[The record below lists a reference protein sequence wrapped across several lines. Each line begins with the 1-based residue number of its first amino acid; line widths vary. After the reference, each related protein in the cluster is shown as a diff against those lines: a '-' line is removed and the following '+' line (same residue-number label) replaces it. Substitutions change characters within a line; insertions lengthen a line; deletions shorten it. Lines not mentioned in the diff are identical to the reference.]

1 MAISYVSSAVSV
13 QNTSATT
20 ITATVPSV
28 ANGDLMLMIVGSGNT
43 TSNTWTTPSGWT
55 VGTAGVQS
63 RALFWRIASSE
74 PASYTV
80 TQSSSATSNAVII
93 AYRDA
98 SFDTSGLASQSQVTS
113 PTPVAITV
121 AAADS
126 TIVYVAQSNPGASV
140 TYTTPTGYTA
150 RASDSDSTA
159 PSCALFDLAG
169 VGSGS
174 YSAPSITGSSSS
186 SRAYVISLTSTGGA
200 VINSNFFF
208 MMGM

>member
-1 MAISYVSSAVSV
+1 MAISYISSAVSV

-28 ANGDLMLMIVGSGNT
+28 VDGDLMLMIVGTGNN

-55 VGTAGVQS
+55 VGTAGVQG
-63 RALFWRIASSE
+63 RALFWKTASSE

-80 TQSSSATSNAVII
+80 TQSASATSNAII
-93 AYRDA
+93 VAYRNA
-98 SFDTSGLASQSQVTS
+98 TFDTSGLASQSQTLS

-126 TIVYVAQSNPGASV
+126 TIVYVVQSNPGASV
-140 TYTTPTGYTA
+140 TYTTPTGYTIV
-150 RASDSDSTA
+150 ASDSDATA
-159 PSCALFDLAG
+159 PSAAIFDLAG

-174 YSAPSITGSSSS
+174 YSAPSTTGSSSN
-186 SRAYVISLTSTGGA
+186 SRAYVISLTPTAVANTG
-200 VINSNFFF
+200 NFFF